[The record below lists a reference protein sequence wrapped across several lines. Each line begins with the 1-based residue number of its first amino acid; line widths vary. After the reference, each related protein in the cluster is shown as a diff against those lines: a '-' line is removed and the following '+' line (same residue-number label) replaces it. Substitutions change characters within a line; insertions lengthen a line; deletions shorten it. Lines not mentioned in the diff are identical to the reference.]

1 MAGMKLRVDP
11 DRWKR
16 VAIVL
21 IFGFAVGWLVVTL
34 LPGRSLTEAGSAQP
48 VGAERGDQSAARL
61 DSRVVSAPP
70 IGMMTPDAPRRAND
84 AQLLATL
91 EAAAQ
96 RFSQGLDR
104 DTARAELKRL
114 ADMVDALDPIVG
126 AQTLIS
132 FLESGRDA
140 ATGLDFR
147 VGQGGELSEAPSLR
161 VSAIDLLGR
170 TGSPEAADYSMS
182 VMDDTTASDEYA
194 VALRNMA
201 WGTSDGTEVG
211 VRFSEMLDRDE
222 WLEDPT
228 AGFMEAFDVAVAV
241 GGPQMVAELS
251 LIVLG
256 EADLADGERAVLNQ
270 PAFIALD
277 RLMLRDPGA
286 VATAFRD
293 DPELLSWAP
302 VQRAS
307 LLSRADV
314 SNPSQRDMLGNY
326 LSSTPITGEELAYF
340 INIFPNVN
348 GVDGNRLVTEG
359 AEIRN
364 VARIDTAT
372 LAVLREW
379 VVDPRFSNVRPAIAS
394 IIGRLDKQP

>member
-21 IFGFAVGWLVVTL
+21 IFGFAVGWLVVAL
-34 LPGRSLTEAGSAQP
+34 LPGRSLTEAGSSQP

-70 IGMMTPDAPRRAND
+70 IGMMTPDAPHRAND

-170 TGSPEAADYSMS
+170 TGSPEAADYSLS
-182 VMDDTTASDEYA
+182 VMDDTTAADEYA

-211 VRFSEMLDRDE
+211 VRFSEMLDRDG

-293 DPELLSWAP
+293 DPDLLSWAP

-314 SNPSQRDMLGNY
+314 SDPSQRDMLGNY
-326 LSSTPITGEELAYF
+326 LGSTPITGEELAYF